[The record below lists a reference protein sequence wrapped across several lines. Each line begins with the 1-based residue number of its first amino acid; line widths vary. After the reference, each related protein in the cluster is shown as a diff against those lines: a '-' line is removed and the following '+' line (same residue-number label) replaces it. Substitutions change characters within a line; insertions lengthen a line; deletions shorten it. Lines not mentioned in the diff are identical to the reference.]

1 MTRVP
6 PALAGISSMAT
17 RPALAELAARCER
30 ETGLR
35 VEIESVGGVDAA
47 KRVAAGER
55 FDIAWLATDA
65 IDRLAADGHLV
76 VGSRVELM
84 RSEVWAAVPAGAAR
98 PDIGSEAAVREAVR
112 TARTLG
118 YSTGP
123 SGAHL
128 ARLFA
133 RWGIAEEIASRV
145 VQAPP
150 GVAVGALVARGDVAL
165 GFQQRS
171 EIAGLDGVDA
181 LGPLPESI
189 QSVTVFSGAVCAASV
204 RPDAAASVLAFMAA
218 PACDDTKLR
227 HGMLPA

>member
-17 RPALAELAARCER
+17 RPALAELAERCER

-47 KRVAAGER
+47 KRIAAGER

-76 VGSRVELM
+76 AGSRVDLM
-84 RSEVWAAVPAGAAR
+84 RSEVWAAVPEGAAR

-133 RWGIAEEIASRV
+133 RWGIADEIAPRV

-181 LGPLPESI
+181 LGPLPEAI
-189 QSVTVFSGAVCAASV
+189 QNVTVFSGAVCAASA

>member
-6 PALAGISSMAT
+6 SALAGISSMAT
-17 RPALAELAARCER
+17 RPALAELAERCER

-47 KRVAAGER
+47 KRVTAGER
-55 FDIAWLATDA
+55 FDIAWLAADA

-76 VGSRVELM
+76 AGSRVDLM

-112 TARTLG
+112 NARTLG

-133 RWGIAEEIASRV
+133 RWGIADEIAPRV

-150 GVAVGALVARGDVAL
+150 GVAVGALIARGDVAL

-171 EIAGLDGVDA
+171 EIAGVDGVDA
-181 LGPLPESI
+181 LGPLPEAI
-189 QSVTVFSGAVCAASV
+189 QNVTVFSGAVCTGSTQ
-204 RPDAAASVLAFMAA
+204 PDAAASVLAFMAA

>member
-6 PALAGISSMAT
+6 SALAAISSMAT
-17 RPALAELAARCER
+17 RPALAELAERCER

-55 FDIAWLATDA
+55 FDIAWLAADA
-65 IDRLAADGHLV
+65 IGRLAADGHFV
-76 VGSRVELM
+76 AGSRVDLM

-112 TARTLG
+112 NARTLG

-133 RWGIAEEIASRV
+133 RWGIAEEIALRI

-181 LGPLPESI
+181 LGPLPEAI
-189 QSVTVFSGAVCAASV
+189 QNVTVFAGAVCAASA

-218 PACDDTKLR
+218 PCCDDTKRR